1 MTGTRADPCARP
13 GRLESTTTQGPNR
26 GHRVTCL
33 IIIPWYAY
41 TTMAKDEKNITL
53 EGLAQSLDH
62 LSQTVDDL
70 ARIVADGFAKVSQRL
85 DKIEQILATMSN
97 TLVGVQEELRDLRQ
111 VVLVNHERRLNKLE
125 ESILK

>member
-1 MTGTRADPCARP
+1 MPC
-13 GRLESTTTQGPNR
+13 
-26 GHRVTCL
+26 
-33 IIIPWYAY
+33 YAY
-41 TTMAKDEKNITL
+41 TTMDKEKKNITL
-53 EGLAQSLDH
+53 EDLAQSLDH

-70 ARIVADGFAKVSQRL
+70 ARIVADGFAKVSQRFDAVETRL

>member
-1 MTGTRADPCARP
+1 
-13 GRLESTTTQGPNR
+13 
-26 GHRVTCL
+26 
-33 IIIPWYAY
+33 
-41 TTMAKDEKNITL
+41 MAKDEKNITL

>member
-1 MTGTRADPCARP
+1 
-13 GRLESTTTQGPNR
+13 
-26 GHRVTCL
+26 
-33 IIIPWYAY
+33 
-41 TTMAKDEKNITL
+41 MAKDENNITL